1 MVMIMIIKRIII
13 IIIIIIIITSPSSS
27 SSSSS
32 SSSGTDYYDLSVH
45 ANGADADDLDVDGE
59 SDVIKSAHAFA
70 TISLGTCM

>member
-1 MVMIMIIKRIII
+1 MVMIMIIKRII

>member
-1 MVMIMIIKRIII
+1 MVMIMIIKRII

-32 SSSGTDYYDLSVH
+32 SSSGTDYHDLSVH

-70 TISLGTCM
+70 TISLGTCR